1 MIRAFVSSRSKFL
14 VRWLLLPL
22 LLGFSWLWSSPAM
35 AASSG
40 DLAHQPV
47 TTVKVSLGN
56 TADELKFFPNQFE
69 FISGKRYKLVLD
81 NPSPQKHYFTAKDF
95 ADASWSQKVDAG
107 NVEVKGAIHELEL
120 RPNTEAEWVFIPMR
134 PGTYDLRCTIAG
146 HAEAGMIGTIT
157 IKAGSA

>member
-1 MIRAFVSSRSKFL
+1 MIGQFISSRSKFL
-14 VRWLLLPL
+14 VGWLLLPL
-22 LLGFSWLWSSPAM
+22 LLGLSLLWPSTAL

-40 DLAHQPV
+40 DLAHQAV

-134 PGTYDLRCTIAG
+134 AGTYDLRCTIPG
-146 HAEAGMIGTIT
+146 HAEAGMTGTII